1 MLGRHVIIFE
11 AKFLR
16 FNIYKKIPLSITKE
30 EFFLY
35 FVFYSKIQPFVKS
48 TFTGFKSLM

>member
-1 MLGRHVIIFE
+1 MLGRHVIILRQN
-11 AKFLR
+11 FLGL
-16 FNIYKKIPLSITKE
+16 IYIKNSPFYNERGIFSL
-30 EFFLY
+30 